1 MSRLRLLFA
10 CSLPTLLTACA
21 TPLLGPGCT
30 RFGHDGQICLLPP
43 AALPAL
49 EGSRM
54 VKVVHD
60 GHEDA
65 FLGVLHIDAKE
76 LHLAGFSLFGT
87 SLFQVHFDGV
97 QATSVPAGG
106 DLKPEMLVAMLE
118 LALAD
123 PKLLQDRLHG
133 LALVVNNQGSV
144 ETREVTESGRLIAH
158 LERRGSSPAD
168 AGIRID
174 IPPASLSVEMSPI
187 GSAPVQ
193 P

>member
-1 MSRLRLLFA
+1 MSWLRLVLA
-10 CSLPTLLTACA
+10 CALPALLTACA
-21 TPLLGPGCT
+21 TPLLGPECT

-43 AALPAL
+43 TALPEL

-54 VKVVHD
+54 VKVVHG

-65 FLGVLHIDAKE
+65 FLGVLHIDAKD
-76 LHLAGFSLFGT
+76 LRLAGFSLFGT
-87 SLFQVHFDGV
+87 SLFELSFDG
-97 QATSVPAGG
+97 TRSTMVPAGG

-133 LALVVNNQGSV
+133 LTLVVTDQAGV
-144 ETREVTESGRLIAH
+144 EIRDLNESGHPIAR
-158 LERRGSSPAD
+158 LERHGTSLAD
-168 AGIRID
+168 ADIHID
-174 IPPASLSVEMSPI
+174 IPPAGLSVEISPL